1 MKPRILVVKE
11 YEKIKIGNLPH
22 QLSKEEFQL
31 LENFIYENSREEAE
45 EPLYKFMKISSSYG
59 EKVISVNSYVGV
71 INVNNQI
78 QIEILPKIDIEEDR
92 NNEKLR
98 KIFLRMLGSL
108 KEFESKSFKNAY
120 LNSSKLPIYEVFIHS
135 YLNDVRALIKKGL
148 KQDYLGLEDNLNF
161 FKGKFLINEH
171 IKNNLFRKE
180 RFYMSYDEFHLNR
193 PENKLIKATVL
204 KLQNLAS
211 SLENFRLARQILG
224 DLELIEA
231 STNYEEDF
239 ARLKIDRSTKDYE
252 NLMSWS
258 KVFLRGKSFSTFQGA
273 YGVAALLF
281 PMERIFEAYIAK
293 SMDEYF
299 RNWKVEKQKQS
310 QFLFCEPKIFNLKP
324 DIYLSYTNQGEKK
337 AIIIDTKW
345 KRLIAD
351 RRKNYGISQ
360 ADMYQ
365 MYAYAYKYDV
375 NEVMVIY
382 PYHNEITNG
391 EIAAFEQTEN
401 STKNLKYI
409 RVRIFTVDLRE
420 DNFKYSLEMLKRRIE
435 EI

>member
-135 YLNDVRALIKKGL
+135 YLNDVRTLIKKGL

-161 FKGKFLINEH
+161 F
-171 IKNNLFRKE
+171 
-180 RFYMSYDEFHLNR
+180 
-193 PENKLIKATVL
+193 
-204 KLQNLAS
+204 
-211 SLENFRLARQILG
+211 
-224 DLELIEA
+224 
-231 STNYEEDF
+231 
-239 ARLKIDRSTKDYE
+239 
-252 NLMSWS
+252 
-258 KVFLRGKSFSTFQGA
+258 
-273 YGVAALLF
+273 
-281 PMERIFEAYIAK
+281 
-293 SMDEYF
+293 
-299 RNWKVEKQKQS
+299 
-310 QFLFCEPKIFNLKP
+310 
-324 DIYLSYTNQGEKK
+324 
-337 AIIIDTKW
+337 
-345 KRLIAD
+345 
-351 RRKNYGISQ
+351 
-360 ADMYQ
+360 
-365 MYAYAYKYDV
+365 
-375 NEVMVIY
+375 
-382 PYHNEITNG
+382 
-391 EIAAFEQTEN
+391 
-401 STKNLKYI
+401 
-409 RVRIFTVDLRE
+409 
-420 DNFKYSLEMLKRRIE
+420 
-435 EI
+435 